1 MAFLGMR
8 PGEVWGGLGA
18 SSRPYHD
25 AGSSSSGLCSPW
37 DALSLLGALYGVS
50 GGLLG
55 PPPSNIGVS
64 TAAEGGGQGED
75 KVMGSHKRLW
85 FVAIPHSS

>member
-8 PGEVWGGLGA
+8 PGEVWGGGLGA

-55 PPPSNIGVS
+55 PPP
-64 TAAEGGGQGED
+64 
-75 KVMGSHKRLW
+75 
-85 FVAIPHSS
+85 